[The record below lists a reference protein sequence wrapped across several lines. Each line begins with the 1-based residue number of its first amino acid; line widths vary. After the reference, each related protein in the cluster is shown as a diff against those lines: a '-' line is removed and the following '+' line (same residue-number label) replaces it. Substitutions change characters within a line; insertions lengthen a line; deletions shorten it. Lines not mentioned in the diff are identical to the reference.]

1 MFVYESLISQFRH
14 MKLITPRRLIGQ
26 GKLDFASDAHF
37 EMSIIVSTGKT
48 M

>member
-14 MKLITPRRLIGQ
+14 MKLITPHRLISQ

-37 EMSIIVSTGKT
+37 EMSIIVGTGKT
-48 M
+48 L